1 MNIVTSVTAFN
12 DAVGKRLSITYS
24 VINEE
29 TGKVI
34 SDNNRTDRVITASDI
49 KTLMNGLEDYAQS
62 IVDALEG

>member
-24 VINEE
+24 VIDES

-34 SDNNRTDRVITASDI
+34 SDNNRTDRVITDSNI
-49 KTLMNGLEDYAQS
+49 KALMNELEDYAQS
-62 IVDALEG
+62 VISALEG